1 MVVWRNARVKTQ
13 VPGIYQ
19 FELGSFAITALSD
32 GTVPQD
38 LYTLLTNTNQG
49 KIDSLLHRSFL
60 ANPVETSINMFL
72 IDTGD
77 KRLLIDTGAGELFG
91 PKLGGRLQRSLSAVG
106 CSPDEIDVVLLTHIH
121 TDHSGGLIEGGQMM
135 FPVATVYV
143 GEPDVDFW
151 LNPANAETQP
161 NRRRSFDGA
170 VKTVEPY
177 LAAGALQPF
186 SGETVILPGITARP
200 TPGHTP
206 GHSCYLVESGG
217 ESIEFWGDILHFAS
231 VQFSNP
237 EIPVVY
243 DVDPN
248 AAAAQRAEQF
258 ANAEK
263 ARRLVAGAHLPF
275 PGVGH
280 IRAESQ
286 GYTWV
291 PIDYRWR
298 EE

>member
-1 MVVWRNARVKTQ
+1 MKTQ
-13 VPGIYQ
+13 VPGTYQ
-19 FELGSFAITALSD
+19 FELGNFTITALSD

-60 ANPVETSINMFL
+60 ANPVETSINIFL

-91 PKLGGRLQRSLSAVG
+91 PKLGGRLQRALKAVG
-106 CSPDEIDVVLLTHIH
+106 CSPDEIAAVLLTHIH
-121 TDHSGGLIEGGQMM
+121 SDHSGGLVEDGQMM
-135 FPVATVYV
+135 FAVATVYV
-143 GEPDVDFW
+143 GKSDVDFW
-151 LNPANAETQP
+151 LNPTNAETQP
-161 NRRRSFDGA
+161 NRRRSFEGA
-170 VKTVEPY
+170 AKTVEPY
-177 LAAGALQPF
+177 LAAGKLQPF
-186 SGETVILPGITARP
+186 SSETVILPGITARP

-231 VQFSNP
+231 VQFLNP
-237 EIPVVY
+237 EIAVVY

-280 IRAESQ
+280 IRAEGQ

-298 EE
+298 EA